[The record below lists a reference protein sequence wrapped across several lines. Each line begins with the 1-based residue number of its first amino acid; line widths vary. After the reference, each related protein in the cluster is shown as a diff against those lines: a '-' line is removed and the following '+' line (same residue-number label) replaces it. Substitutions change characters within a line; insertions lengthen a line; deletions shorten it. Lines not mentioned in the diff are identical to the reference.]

1 MYEVVSPAGKP
12 VNQSTLG
19 VASKGLDLTG
29 KKIGLILIPFP
40 NGDTLLETLAGLLKQ
55 KYDGLE
61 VIKIPSGKTLSWG
74 EYPDA
79 SLTQVVQEA
88 GINAALVAVG
98 C

>member
-12 VNQSTLG
+12 INVSPSGAAST
-19 VASKGLDLTG
+19 GLDLTG
-29 KKIGLILIPFP
+29 KKIGLVLIPFP
-40 NGDTLLETLAGLLKQ
+40 NGDTLLEMLAGLLKQ
-55 KYDGLE
+55 KYDGLD
-61 VIKIPSGKTLSWG
+61 VIKIPSGKNLSWG
-74 EYPDA
+74 EYPDP